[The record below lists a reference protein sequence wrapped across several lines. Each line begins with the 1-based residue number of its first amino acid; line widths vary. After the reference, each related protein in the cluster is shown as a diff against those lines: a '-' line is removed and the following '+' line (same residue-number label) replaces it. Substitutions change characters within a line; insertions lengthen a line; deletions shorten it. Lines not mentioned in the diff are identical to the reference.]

1 MEHRGPTG
9 RRSGSAAGAAAGA
22 RLKVPPGR
30 PDDAGGTG
38 PNAGKVLGGVQGRA
52 HAAGGRGGRIGES
65 ADLKSD
71 EPLLRASDLNRG
83 PGSGATSS
91 TTSRQASVAS
101 SAGTTPAPLPD
112 DILGGL
118 STAVLIVDPGG
129 TIVYLNAGAEDLLGV
144 SVRHSLGRTLQ
155 SLLPNMR
162 QLDELVRRT
171 ADEGEIFGQMISIT
185 AGHTSETPIEVA
197 CHVSPAP
204 GTGHRVIIELSDAT
218 HWRQID
224 REHALIAQ
232 REASRRMIRQLA
244 HEIRNPLG
252 GLRGAAQLL
261 ERELPTPELREFT
274 RIIIGEADR
283 LTSLTDNLLGPV
295 QRPQRQDVN
304 VHEVLERV
312 VGLIASER
320 REAVQLFRDYDPSLP
335 PLFADSDQL
344 IQALLNIAR
353 NALQSV
359 GPDGHVRFRTRALT
373 NFPIGAVRHKLVLSI
388 EVEDDGPGIPPELAE
403 SIFYPLVTGRPDGTG
418 LGLPISQDLVS
429 RHGGLIEFQS
439 RPGKTIFMV
448 RLPFDLPETV

>member
-1 MEHRGPTG
+1 M
-9 RRSGSAAGAAAGA
+9 
-22 RLKVPPGR
+22 
-30 PDDAGGTG
+30 
-38 PNAGKVLGGVQGRA
+38 
-52 HAAGGRGGRIGES
+52 
-65 ADLKSD
+65 
-71 EPLLRASDLNRG
+71 
-83 PGSGATSS
+83 
-91 TTSRQASVAS
+91 
-101 SAGTTPAPLPD
+101 
-112 DILGGL
+112 
-118 STAVLIVDPGG
+118 LIVDPGG
-129 TIVYLNAGAEDLLGV
+129 TVVYLNAGAEHLLGV

-155 SLLPNMR
+155 SLLPNVR
-162 QLDELVRRT
+162 QLDEMIRRAA
-171 ADEGEIFGQMISIT
+171 ADGEIVGQMINIT
-185 AGHTSETPIEVA
+185 AANASEIPIEVA

-204 GTGHRVIIELSDAT
+204 GTGRRVIVELSDAT

-320 REAVQLFRDYDPSLP
+320 RDAVQLFRDYDPSLP
-335 PLFADSDQL
+335 SLSADPDQL
-344 IQALLNIAR
+344 IQAMLNIAR

-359 GPDGHVRFRTRALT
+359 GSDGHVLFRTRALT
-373 NFPIGAVRHKLVLSI
+373 NFPIGAVRHKLVVSI
-388 EVEDDGPGIPPELAE
+388 EVEDNGPGIPTELAE

-429 RHGGLIEFQS
+429 RHGGLIEFHS
-439 RPGKTIFMV
+439 RPGKTVFMV
-448 RLPFDLPETV
+448 RLPFDVAETP